1 MRDDSNK
8 GSEAVPT
15 ITKRTYKAND
25 KIFGKGKNA
34 NQKYQVDND
43 KKLNMV
49 IIESQPNSNHSG
61 EKRNTNSLSAN

>member
-8 GSEAVPT
+8 GSEAVPN

-25 KIFGKGKNA
+25 KIFGPGKNA
-34 NQKYQVDND
+34 NQKYQLGSD

-49 IIESQPNSNHSG
+49 IIES
-61 EKRNTNSLSAN
+61 